1 MLYCSAFPALAD
13 LLLFIENIG
22 KCHMIE
28 ITESVDN
35 WFFFFFNSICDSM
48 LKSVIDFLFV
58 DWTKY
63 VASACTSLFKHKL
76 VILIGHCF
84 V

>member
-1 MLYCSAFPALAD
+1 
-13 LLLFIENIG
+13 
-22 KCHMIE
+22 
-28 ITESVDN
+28 
-35 WFFFFFNSICDSM
+35 M